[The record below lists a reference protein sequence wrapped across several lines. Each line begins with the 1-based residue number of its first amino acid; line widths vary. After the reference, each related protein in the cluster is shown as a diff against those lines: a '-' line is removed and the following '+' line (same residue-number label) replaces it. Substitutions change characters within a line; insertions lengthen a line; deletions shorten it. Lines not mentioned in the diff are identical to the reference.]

1 MNVSLL
7 IRLLIEDEGQDLVEY
22 ALLTG
27 VIAIGSVAAI
37 TAIGPV
43 IQAVYQSWD
52 TETQN
57 RWEPQAPAGS

>member
-1 MNVSLL
+1 MIFTLY
-7 IRLLIEDEGQDLVEY
+7 RLMTEDEGQDLVEY
-22 ALLTG
+22 MLLTG
-27 VIAIGSVAAI
+27 TIALACLVGISL
-37 TAIGPV
+37 IGPA